1 MMFAPLPKGKP
12 ITQRFICNK
21 VNKRLWIQDVVTGEL
36 LWTPPDFIRLPN
48 RDLMEELAARAS
60 LRGKLDII
68 DIIVFSGLAPRAPGY
83 RKRPPDPTLKWYF
96 LP

>member
-21 VNKRLWIQDVVTGEL
+21 VNKRLWVQDVVTGQL
-36 LWTPPDFIRLPN
+36 LYTPPDFIRLQS
-48 RDLMEELAARAS
+48 RDLIEELATRAS
-60 LRGKLDII
+60 MRNKLDIM
-68 DIIVFSGLAPRAPGY
+68 DIMVFEGLAPRAPGY
-83 RKRPPDPTLKWYF
+83 RKRPYDPTLKWYF